1 MGLPKGRT
9 NNPSGRTVGTK
20 NEKTLQWEALGE
32 SITGCHAENFN
43 KIIKDFMQSG
53 DPDLMQVGAQL
64 YLQACEYFKPKQAR
78 VSHIGEADA
87 SPINIIIQDG
97 L

>member
-1 MGLPKGRT
+1 MAFKKGEVSNPNGRPKG
-9 NNPSGRTVGTK
+9 
-20 NEKTLQWEALGE
+20 A
-32 SITGCHAENFN
+32 
-43 KIIKDFMQSG
+43 
-53 DPDLMQVGAQL
+53 VGAKQKL
-64 YLQACEYFKPKQAR
+64 WEELGQYIVEGGAQRAMTALQSLEDEEFLDKYMTMLEYFKPKQAR